1 MLARKLAKYLL
12 LIADFA
18 AINVALAILFW
29 LHYRS
34 GWFTGMQN
42 LGRSYLDFAQLGL
55 LVSIVWLL
63 YFFFRGL
70 YRDWSLHS
78 RAVHVALVSRD
89 ITLFCLFLL
98 AVIAG
103 SYALEAWKEM
113 RFLDIFTARRFMTV
127 MVYWL
132 VFLVLINAF
141 RLVALSAIRALLVRG
156 RGMDRL
162 LILGATEAG
171 KNIHHAIASAPELGW
186 KAAGF
191 VEQNPIFKG
200 AEFDGLPVLGKYSDL
215 PHLIILH
222 RVGGLI
228 ISHESSSHNEILR
241 VLSYVAE
248 FQLTVFIVPDLYDAA
263 TGHFKTNTVHGI
275 ALKELFPEHM
285 PAWEANLKRLLDL
298 SVSAVS
304 LIFTFPLMLIIA
316 VLIRLDSRGPVLYSQ
331 ERVGQYG
338 RIFLLYKLRTM
349 RTDAEAGGPQWA
361 SQNDPR
367 ITRLGRFLR
376 KTRLDEIPQLWNV
389 LVGDMSL
396 VGPRPEREHFI
407 NQLRNE
413 VPLYLQRLKMK
424 PGLTGWAQVKHH
436 YDKNIEDV
444 KTKVLFDLWYF
455 ENMSLPLDIVIL
467 LRTVWVVF
475 TGKGAH

>member
-1 MLARKLAKYLL
+1 MLTKKLAKYLL
-12 LIADFA
+12 LAADFA
-18 AINVALAILFW
+18 AINLALAAIFW
-29 LHYRS
+29 IRYRS
-34 GWFTGMQN
+34 GWFPETFDPSRTFGQY
-42 LGRSYLDFAQLGL
+42 GQLAL
-55 LVSIVWLL
+55 IISVLWIT

-89 ITLFCLFLL
+89 ITLFCLLLL

-103 SYALEAWKEM
+103 SMALEAWKEM
-113 RFLDIFTARRFMTV
+113 RFLNILTADRLGAIV
-127 MVYWL
+127 LYWL
-132 VFLVLINAF
+132 IFLVSINGM
-141 RLVALSAIRALLVRG
+141 RLLALGIIRG
-156 RGMDRL
+156 RLLRGTGLDCL

-171 KNIHHAIASAPELGW
+171 RKIRVALSSAPELGW
-186 KAAGF
+186 KASGY
-191 VEQNPIFKG
+191 VDQNPIFKG

-215 PHLIILH
+215 PHLISTHQI
-222 RVGGLI
+222 GGLI

-241 VLSYVAE
+241 ILSYVAE
-248 FQLTVFIVPDLYDAA
+248 FPVNVFIVPDLYDAA

-285 PAWEANLKRLLDL
+285 PSWEANLKRILDITV
-298 SVSAVS
+298 SVLA
-304 LIFTFPLMLIIA
+304 LAITFPLLLIIA
-316 VLIRLDSRGPVLYSQ
+316 LLIRLDSRGPVLYAQ

-338 RIFLLYKLRTM
+338 RIFLLFKFRTM
-349 RTDAEAGGPQWA
+349 RTDAEAAGPQWA

-376 KTRLDEIPQLWNV
+376 KTRIDELPQLWNV

-436 YDKNIEDV
+436 YDTNIEDV

-467 LRTVWVVF
+467 MRTVWVVF
-475 TGKGAH
+475 TGKGAR

>member
-1 MLARKLAKYLL
+1 MLTRKIAKYLL

-18 AINVALAILFW
+18 AINLAFALLFW

-34 GWFTGMQN
+34 GIVAG
-42 LGRSYLDFAQLGL
+42 SYNPERTYADFAQLGFV
-55 LVSIVWLL
+55 VSVAWLT

-89 ITLFCLFLL
+89 ITLFCLLLL
-98 AVIAG
+98 AVLAG

-113 RFLDIFTARRFMTV
+113 RFLDIFTPHRFLTV
-127 MVYWL
+127 MSYWV
-132 VFLVLINAF
+132 VFLVFINGL
-141 RLVALSAIRALLVRG
+141 RLLALGLVRAMLVRG

-171 KNIHHAIASAPELGW
+171 RSIHSSIASAPELGW
-186 KAAGF
+186 KAIGF

-215 PHLIILH
+215 PHLISLH

-248 FQLTVFIVPDLYDAA
+248 YPLTIFIVPDLYDAA

-275 ALKELFPEHM
+275 ALKELFPAHM
-285 PAWEANLKRLLDL
+285 PAWEANLKRLLDIT
-298 SVSAVS
+298 VSAVAL
-304 LIFTFPLMLIIA
+304 LIAFPLLLAIA
-316 VLIRLDSRGPVLYSQ
+316 ILIRLDSKGPVLYSQ
-331 ERVGQYG
+331 ERVGLYG
-338 RIFLLYKLRTM
+338 RIFLLYKFRSM
-349 RTDAEAGGPQWA
+349 RTDAEAAGPQWA

-367 ITRLGRFLR
+367 VTRLGRFLR
-376 KTRLDEIPQLWNV
+376 RTRLDEIPQLWNV
-389 LVGDMSL
+389 LTGDMSL

-436 YDKNIEDV
+436 YDKNLEDV

-455 ENMSLPLDIVIL
+455 ENMSLPLDLVIL
-467 LRTVWVVF
+467 LRTVWVVM

>member
-1 MLARKLAKYLL
+1 MLTRKLAKYLL
-12 LIADFA
+12 LAADFI
-18 AINVALAILFW
+18 AINAAFACVFW
-29 LHYRS
+29 LH
-34 GWFTGMQN
+34 
-42 LGRSYLDFAQLGL
+42 GRNEWIGITRNWTEGFGSFVPLGL
-55 LVSIVWLL
+55 TISLAWIA

-89 ITLFCLFLL
+89 ITIFGFFLV
-98 AVIAG
+98 AVLVGAH
-103 SYALEAWKEM
+103 ALEAWNEM
-113 RFLDIFTARRFMTV
+113 RVLDLVTGPRLLTIFI
-127 MVYWL
+127 YWL
-132 VFLVLINAF
+132 VFLTTINGM
-141 RLVALSAIRALLVRG
+141 RLLALAIIRSLLVRG

-171 KNIHHAIASAPELGW
+171 KRIHDAIASAPELGW
-186 KAAGF
+186 KVAGF

-215 PHLIILH
+215 PHLISLH
-222 RVGGLI
+222 RIGGLI

-248 FQLTVFIVPDLYDAA
+248 FRLTVFIVPDLYDAA
-263 TGHFKTNTVHGI
+263 SGHFKTNTVHGI

-285 PAWEANLKRLLDL
+285 PTWEANLKRLLDI
-298 SVSAVS
+298 SVSATGLLLS
-304 LIFTFPLMLIIA
+304 LPLLLVTAI
-316 VLIRLDSRGPVLYSQ
+316 LIRLDSKGPVLYTQ

-349 RTDAEAGGPQWA
+349 RADAEADGPQWA
-361 SQNDPR
+361 AENDPR

-376 KTRLDEIPQLWNV
+376 KTRLDEVPQFWNV
-389 LVGDMSL
+389 LIGDMSL

-436 YDKNIEDV
+436 YDSSLEDV

-455 ENMSLPLDIVIL
+455 ENMSLPLDAVIL
-467 LRTVWVVF
+467 LRTVWVVV
-475 TGKGAH
+475 TGRGAH

>member
-1 MLARKLAKYLL
+1 MLTRKLSQYLL
-12 LIADFA
+12 LAADLA
-18 AINVALAILFW
+18 ALNIALALVFW

-34 GWFTGMQN
+34 GWYFAPDHA
-42 LGRSYLDFAQLGL
+42 RHYSDFAPLGGIA
-55 LVSIVWLL
+55 SIAWILF
-63 YFFFRGL
+63 FFFRGL

-89 ITLFCLFLL
+89 ITLFCGL
-98 AVIAG
+98 AIAVLAG
-103 SYALEAWKEM
+103 AHALEAWKEM
-113 RFLDIFTARRFMTV
+113 RFLDLFTGTRVLAVTT
-127 MVYWL
+127 YWI
-132 VFLVLINAF
+132 VFLVLVNGM
-141 RLVALSAIRALLVRG
+141 RMGALAVVRAMLVRG

-171 KNIHHAIASAPELGW
+171 RNIHRALSAAPELGW
-186 KAAGF
+186 KPIGF

-200 AEFDGLPVLGKYSDL
+200 ADFDGLPVLGKYSDL
-215 PHLIILH
+215 PNLISLH

-248 FQLTVFIVPDLYDAA
+248 YPLTIFIVPDLYDAA
-263 TGHFKTNTVHGI
+263 SGHFKTNTVHGI

-285 PAWEANLKRLLDL
+285 PAWEANLKRLLDIT
-298 SVSAVS
+298 VAAGS
-304 LIFTFPLMLIIA
+304 LLVTFPLLVVLA
-316 VLIRLDSRGPVLYSQ
+316 VLIRMDSRGPVLYTQ

-338 RIFLLYKLRTM
+338 RIFTLFKLRTM
-349 RTDAEAGGPQWA
+349 RADAEASGPQWA
-361 SQNDPR
+361 SENDPR

-376 KTRLDEIPQLWNV
+376 RTRLDELPQLWNV

-436 YDKNIEDV
+436 YDKNLEDV

-455 ENMSLPLDIVIL
+455 ENMSLPLDLVIL
-467 LRTVWVVF
+467 IRTVWVVM

>member
-1 MLARKLAKYLL
+1 MLTRKLAKYLL
-12 LIADFA
+12 LAADFA
-18 AINVALAILFW
+18 AINLALALIFW

-34 GWFTGMQN
+34 PWSVAPG
-42 LGRSYLDFAQLGL
+42 YLTREYWDFAQLGFFL
-55 LVSIVWLL
+55 SIAWML

-89 ITLFCLFLL
+89 VTLFCLFLL

-113 RFLDIFTARRFMTV
+113 RFLDLLTGRRLLTLV
-127 MVYWL
+127 AYWV
-132 VFLVLINAF
+132 VFLGFINGM
-141 RLVALSAIRALLVRG
+141 RLLALSVVRAQLVRG
-156 RGMDRL
+156 RGMGQL

-171 KNIHHAIASAPELGW
+171 RNIHRAIASAPELGW

-191 VEQNPIFKG
+191 VEQNPLFKG
-200 AEFDGLPVLGKYSDL
+200 ADFDGLPVLGKYSDL
-215 PHLIILH
+215 PHLISLH

-241 VLSYVAE
+241 ILSYVAE
-248 FQLTVFIVPDLYDAA
+248 FPLTVFIVPDLYDAA

-285 PAWEANLKRLLDL
+285 PSWEANLKRLLDMT
-298 SVSAVS
+298 VSA
-304 LIFTFPLMLIIA
+304 LGLLLTFPLLLALA
-316 VLIRLDSRGPVLYSQ
+316 VLIRLDSKGAVLYTQ

-338 RIFLLYKLRTM
+338 RIFLLYKFRTM
-349 RTDAEAGGPQWA
+349 HSNAEAEGPQWA
-361 SQNDPR
+361 AENDPR
-367 ITRLGRFLR
+367 VTRLGRFLR
-376 KTRLDEIPQLWNV
+376 RTRLDEVPQLWNV
-389 LVGDMSL
+389 LTGDMSL

-436 YDKNIEDV
+436 YDSNLEDV

-455 ENMSLPLDIVIL
+455 ENMSLPLDMVIL
-467 LRTVWVVF
+467 IRTIWVVL

>member
-1 MLARKLAKYLL
+1 MLTKKFAKYLL
-12 LIADFA
+12 LTADFA
-18 AINVALAILFW
+18 AINIALAVLFW

-34 GWFTGMQN
+34 GWFAGAQHP
-42 LGRSYLDFAQLGL
+42 GRDYWDFAQLGL
-55 LVSIVWLL
+55 FVSGTWIF
-63 YFFFRGL
+63 YFAFRGL

-78 RAVHVALVSRD
+78 RAVHLALVSRD
-89 ITLFCLFLL
+89 VTLFCLFLL

-113 RFLDIFTARRFMTV
+113 RFLDIVTGQRLMTV
-127 MVYWL
+127 LVYWL
-132 VFLVLINAF
+132 VFLTLINGM
-141 RLVALSAIRALLVRG
+141 RLVALSIVRALLVRG

-171 KNIHHAIASAPELGW
+171 KSIHHAIASAPELGW

-215 PHLIILH
+215 PHLISLH

-241 VLSYVAE
+241 ILSYVAE
-248 FQLTVFIVPDLYDAA
+248 FPLTIFIVPDLYDAA

-285 PAWEANLKRLLDL
+285 PSWEANLKRLLDIT
-298 SVSAVS
+298 VSALGLV
-304 LIFTFPLMLIIA
+304 LTFPLLLVTA
-316 VLIRLDSRGPVLYSQ
+316 VLIRLDSRGPVLYTQ

-349 RTDAEAGGPQWA
+349 HTDAEAGGPQWA
-361 SQNDPR
+361 SENDPR
-367 ITRLGRFLR
+367 VTRLGHFLR
-376 KTRLDEIPQLWNV
+376 KTRLDELPQMWNV

-436 YDKNIEDV
+436 YDSNLEDV

-455 ENMSLPLDIVIL
+455 ENMSLPLDVVIL
-467 LRTVWVVF
+467 IRTVWVVL

>member
-1 MLARKLAKYLL
+1 MLTRKLSKYLL

-18 AINVALAILFW
+18 ALNLALAVLFW

-34 GWFTGMQN
+34 GWFVDAVP
-42 LGRSYLDFAQLGL
+42 LRSYLSYAQLGL
-55 LVSIVWLL
+55 IVSIAWIL

-78 RAVHVALVSRD
+78 RAVHMALVARD
-89 ITLFCLFLL
+89 VTLFCMLLL
-98 AVIAG
+98 AIIAG

-113 RFLDIFTARRFMTV
+113 RFLDIFTAPRMMTV
-127 MVYWL
+127 IVYWL
-132 VFLVLINAF
+132 VFLAF
-141 RLVALSAIRALLVRG
+141 VTGMRLGALAVVRSLLLRG
-156 RGMDRL
+156 YGMDRL

-171 KNIHHAIASAPELGW
+171 RKIHMAIASAPELGW
-186 KAAGF
+186 KAVGF
-191 VEQNPIFKG
+191 VEQNPIFRG

-215 PHLIILH
+215 PHLISTH

-241 VLSYVAE
+241 ILSYVAE
-248 FQLTVFIVPDLYDAA
+248 FPLTIFIVPDLYDAA

-285 PAWEANLKRLLDL
+285 PAWEANLKRLLDIVAAAAGL
-298 SVSAVS
+298 LV
-304 LIFTFPLMLIIA
+304 TFPLMLVMAI
-316 VLIRLDSRGPVLYSQ
+316 LIRLDSKGPVLYTQ

-338 RIFLLYKLRTM
+338 RIFMLYKLRTM
-349 RTDAEAGGPQWA
+349 RQDAEAAGPQWA
-361 SQNDPR
+361 AENDPR

-376 KTRLDEIPQLWNV
+376 KTRLDEVPQLWNV

-436 YDKNIEDV
+436 YDKNLEDV

-455 ENMSLPLDIVIL
+455 ENMSLPLDLVIL
-467 LRTVWVVF
+467 IRTVWVVL